1 MNEPDDTRPE
11 TQRGDLPAQTVFLL
25 DEEAL
30 PLAQESEVLDGAAMA
45 EYESSTVS
53 LAGAGAVT
61 CIQGVLTSDVEA
73 RGERGFV
80 YGAVL
85 TPKGMIVSDLWV
97 ARGVGE
103 ILTFGPGAARAAVL
117 QVFHRYFPPRL
128 AHVLDR
134 TTELT
139 VLRAVGPEATGRAR
153 AAGLAIPE
161 PGNTADASIGG
172 VECLVSRPPD
182 DGPFAFQIS
191 CVRSS
196 ADTVRD
202 VLGAAGIL
210 PGDPLLLELARIL
223 AGWPQVGTEI
233 GPKTLPQEVR
243 FDEIDGVSYTKG
255 CYTGQETVA
264 RVHFRGHPNR
274 WLGGVIWD
282 DPPDPDD
289 PTVERDGK
297 DAGRVTSIAWVHRY
311 NGYLGLA
318 LLRREVELNAM
329 VDAAGASAQVVGLPF
344 DIR

>member
-1 MNEPDDTRPE
+1 MNEPDDTRTE
-11 TQRGDLPAQTVFLL
+11 AQWDHLPAETIFLL
-25 DEEAL
+25 DEEAVA
-30 PLAQESEVLDGAAMA
+30 PAQEREVLDGAAVA
-45 EYESSTVS
+45 EYESSSIS

-97 ARGVGE
+97 ARGDGE
-103 ILTFGPGAARAAVL
+103 IMVFGPAATRAAVL
-117 QVFHRYFPPRL
+117 QMFHRYFPPRL
-128 AHVLDR
+128 ARLLDR
-134 TTELT
+134 TDNTA
-139 VLRAVGPEATGRAR
+139 VLRAVGPEAVGRAR
-153 AAGLAIPE
+153 AAGLAMPE
-161 PGNTADASIGG
+161 PGKTADAPIGG

-182 DGPFAFQIS
+182 DAPFAFQVS
-191 CVRSS
+191 CVRSGTG
-196 ADTVRD
+196 TVRD
-202 VLGAAGIL
+202 ALRAAGIL
-210 PGDPLLLELARIL
+210 PGDTHLLELARIL
-223 AGWPQVGTEI
+223 AGWPQVRTEI

-243 FDEIDGVSYTKG
+243 FDEIEGVSYTKG

-264 RVHFRGHPNR
+264 RVHFRGHANR
-274 WLGGVIWD
+274 WLGGLMWD

-297 DAGRVTSIAWVHRY
+297 DVGRVTSVAWVHRY

-318 LLRREVELNAM
+318 MLRREVELNAM

>member
-1 MNEPDDTRPE
+1 MNVPDDTRADIPRDE
-11 TQRGDLPAQTVFLL
+11 PPAQTVFLL
-25 DEEAL
+25 DEDAL
-30 PLAQESEVLDGAAMA
+30 PPAHEGEVLDGAAVA
-45 EYESSTVS
+45 RYRSSAVS

-73 RGERGFV
+73 HGERGFV
-80 YGAVL
+80 YGAIL

-103 ILTFGPGAARAAVL
+103 VLAFGPDATRELVL
-117 QVFHRYFPPRL
+117 QAFHRYFPPRL

-134 TTELT
+134 SDEIT
-139 VLRAVGPEATGRAR
+139 VLRAVGPDAVARAR
-153 AAGLAIPE
+153 AAGLAVPE
-161 PGNTADASIGG
+161 PGRTADASIGG
-172 VECLVSRPPD
+172 GECLVSRPAD
-182 DGPFAFQIS
+182 DVPFAFQIS
-191 CVRSS
+191 CVASRSDDLLD
-196 ADTVRD
+196 A
-202 VLGAAGIL
+202 LGQTGIL
-210 PGDPLLLELARIL
+210 LGDRHVLELARIL

-264 RVHFRGHPNR
+264 RVHFRGHANR
-274 WLGGVIWD
+274 WLGGLLWD

-289 PTVERDGK
+289 PAVAREGK
-297 DAGRVTSIAWVHRY
+297 DVGRVTSIAWVHRY
-311 NGYLGLA
+311 GGYVGLA
-318 LLRREVELNAM
+318 MLRREVELNAL

>member
-11 TQRGDLPAQTVFLL
+11 TQRDDLPAQTVFLL

-30 PLAQESEVLDGAAMA
+30 ALAQESEVLDGAAVA
-45 EYESSTVS
+45 EYESSSVS

-61 CIQGVLTSDVEA
+61 CVQGVLTSDVEA
-73 RGERGFV
+73 RGGRGFV

-85 TPKGMIVSDLWV
+85 TPKGMIVSDLWI
-97 ARGVGE
+97 ARAEGE
-103 ILTFGPGAARAAVL
+103 ILAFGPGAARAAIL
-117 QVFHRYFPPRL
+117 QMFHRYFPPRL
-128 AHVLDR
+128 ARILDR
-134 TTELT
+134 TDELA
-139 VLRAVGPEATGRAR
+139 VFRVVGPEAGGRAR
-153 AAGLAIPE
+153 GAGLSVPE
-161 PGNTADASIGG
+161 PGKTIDTSIGN
-172 VECLVSRPPD
+172 VACLVSRPPD
-182 DGPFAFQIS
+182 DVPFAFQIS
-191 CVRSS
+191 CVASES
-196 ADTVRD
+196 DSVLD
-202 VLGAAGIL
+202 VLGKAEIL
-210 PGDPLLLELARIL
+210 AGDPHLLELARIL

-274 WLGGVIWD
+274 WLGGLMWD

-318 LLRREVELNAM
+318 LLRREVELNAT